1 VIPEKIKIP
10 QIALGTWGIK
20 SEQLVQLIPQ
30 AIKIGY
36 RHFDTARKYS
46 NEDGVGEGIKQ
57 SGVSRDEIFITTK
70 LWRTDFLRTGSAFN
84 ASLERLQTDYIDL
97 YLLHWPFFF
106 WSKAWTDLERIYK
119 SGKARS
125 IGVSNF
131 NIKELET
138 IKKKY
143 QITPAVNQIEFSP
156 FYYQKDLLDY
166 CQENNIQVESY
177 SPLTRGFRLEDP
189 KLKVI
194 AQKYQKTVPQIL
206 IAWVLKHGLV
216 ALPKTTSLLHLQQNW
231 DAQQIELAEADFA
244 YLNSL
249 NENYSAL
256 STFWSRRGRPI

>member
-1 VIPEKIKIP
+1 MSKNIINIPK
-10 QIALGTWGIK
+10 IALGTWGIN
-20 SEQLVQLIPQ
+20 SEELVKLIPQ
-30 AIKIGY
+30 AVKIGY

-46 NEDGVGEGIKQ
+46 NEDGVGEGIGQ
-57 SGVSRDEIFITTK
+57 SGVPRSEIFITTK
-70 LWRTDFLRTGSAFN
+70 LWRTDFLRAKSAFN

-106 WSKAWTDLERIYK
+106 WSKAWRDLEVIYK
-119 SGKARS
+119 SGKAKN

-131 NIKELET
+131 TIRELEA

-156 FYYQKDLLDY
+156 FYYQKDLLEY
-166 CQENNIQVESY
+166 CRENNIQVEAY
-177 SPLTRGFRLEDP
+177 SPLTRGFRLEDS

-194 AQKYQKTVPQIL
+194 ANKYQKSVPQIL

-231 DAQQIELAEADFA
+231 DAQSIELTEEDFT

-256 STFWSRRGRPI
+256 STFWSRKK